1 MEREAAAFSTM
12 EKLFAEKMEKM
23 SKQISNKLEDI
34 TYKPK
39 EKAVES
45 AKIVL
50 DNLFRDEAPIETNL
64 ENVGIREQS
73 GGGILG
79 ALERLKSMQS
89 GGAFGN
95 KNVMPGG
102 SSDEATQDQESEEK

>member
-1 MEREAAAFSTM
+1 M
-12 EKLFAEKMEKM
+12 
-23 SKQISNKLEDI
+23 

-39 EKAVES
+39 GKAVES
-45 AKIVL
+45 AAIVL
-50 DNLFRDEAPIETNL
+50 DNLFRDETPMETNL

-79 ALERLKSMQS
+79 ALERLKSLQV
-89 GGAFGN
+89 GGTFGN

-102 SSDEATQDQESEEK
+102 ASDDSTKDQESEEK